1 MQSVVG
7 ADAGIVAVV
16 QRLQKRRRLMRKS
29 LVPCCASVDTYTG
42 KVHPDLEGRQAKGQ
56 RLKY

>member
-29 LVPCCASVDTYTG
+29 LVPCYASVDTYTG
-42 KVHPDLEGRQAKGQ
+42 KVHPDLEDRQAKGQ